1 MSYYSSAMEHIRR
14 MVRQPRFFVFSDD
27 LDWVR
32 ENFVAPDTVVVDA
45 NGPEA
50 ADQELRL
57 MSACRH
63 HIIANSS
70 LELVGGL
77 ARGARIPDC
86 DRAGALVYH
95 GASDAGSVAG
105 SVAVA
110 AAGLI
115 DDTVAGYPRPALLLL
130 VRQAVRFPA
139 CTCRRPD
146 QRRSNAE

>member
-1 MSYYSSAMEHIRR
+1 MSYYSSAMERIRR

-32 ENFVAPDTVVVDA
+32 EHFVAPDTVVVDA

-63 HIIANSS
+63 HIMANSS
-70 LELVGGL
+70 SSWWAVWLGEDEI
-77 ARGARIPDC
+77 ADC

-110 AAGLI
+110 AARLI
-115 DDTVAGYPRPALLLL
+115 DDTVAGT
-130 VRQAVRFPA
+130 QARHCYSLFS
-139 CTCRRPD
+139 
-146 QRRSNAE
+146 RRSGPCVHLSSARS